1 MARTRSSLATQE
13 AADGS
18 RRRGA
23 VARRLNG
30 TRGRRKAATGT
41 IRGDELRTAALFIA
55 PAFLLYAVFMLFPFI
70 QSIYYSF
77 TDWNGA
83 TVNMPFVGFANY
95 IDMFKDPLLWSAGW
109 HTVVWIVVGTS
120 VPVAIGLL
128 LALLLWSN
136 TKFVVFFRTLYFIPF
151 VIPVII
157 IGIVWGW
164 IYHPLF
170 GILNSLLESV
180 GLDSLTRGWLGDPNT
195 ALLAVIV
202 AAIWGSFGFVTVV
215 LFAGLQGVDR
225 GIVEAAEVDGASWL
239 QRARYVIIP
248 MIAPVLTL
256 VTAITLIGG
265 FAVIDFIIIMTQ
277 GGPGTASEVLGSYAY
292 SKAFEQNSVG
302 YGATLSIL
310 ITVLSLVAA
319 VTFLRFRERDR

>member
-1 MARTRSSLATQE
+1 MATDQTAE
-13 AADGS
+13 GS
-18 RRRGA
+18 RKATIGKRVNEAGA
-23 VARRLNG
+23 
-30 TRGRRKAATGT
+30 RRKAGSGGT
-41 IRGDELRTAALFIA
+41 IRGAELRTAALFIA
-55 PAFLLYAVFMLFPFI
+55 PGFLLYAVFMLFPFI

-83 TVNMPFVGFANY
+83 TVNMPFVGLANY
-95 IDMFKDPLLWSAGW
+95 IDMFKDPFLWSAGW

-151 VIPVII
+151 VIPVIVT
-157 IGIVWGW
+157 GIVWGW

-170 GILNSLLESV
+170 GILNSMLEFV

-195 ALLAVIV
+195 ALVAVIV

-239 QRARYVIIP
+239 QRSRYVIIP

-265 FAVIDFIIIMTQ
+265 FAVVDYIIIMTQ

-319 VTFLRFRERDR
+319 VAFLRFRERER